1 MLKIAVIGNNYGE
14 VSRFIEYKFKGQ
26 IESHHKSNQIYT
38 LKNGDTLYSC
48 HDEAGKDRYKSM
60 LYDAILITEYYES
73 LLDVI
78 RGRTTRPVQ

>member
-1 MLKIAVIGNNYGE
+1 MLKIAVVGNSYAE
-14 VSRFIEYKFKGQ
+14 VTRFVEYKFKGQ
-26 IESHHKSNQIYT
+26 IELHHKSNQIYT
-38 LKNGDTLYSC
+38 LKNGDTIHMCY
-48 HDEAGKDRYKSM
+48 DEAGKDRYKSM